1 MHHPLCHKGDAVVAN
16 DHTSSKLWQDVD
28 NGYMPYATTI
38 ETSNDNIIN
47 NRDLVQRFVDAS
59 IEGWYSYLYGD
70 PKLANALI
78 MKDNNEMTNDLLD
91 FARKEI
97 KKRGIVLSGDTEEFG
112 IGAMTEKRWK
122 SFYEMMRDQN
132 LYDSNLDYQ
141 KAFTLQF
148 VNNKKWI
155 GYENNFQ

>member
-1 MHHPLCHKGDAVVAN
+1 MGLEFFFSPHP
-16 DHTSSKLWQDVD
+16 
-28 NGYMPYATTI
+28 
-38 ETSNDNIIN
+38 IIK
-47 NRDLVQRFVDAS
+47 RDIIFSDEA
-59 IEGWYSYLYGD
+59 
-70 PKLANALI
+70 
-78 MKDNNEMTNDLLD
+78 
-91 FARKEI
+91 
-97 KKRGIVLSGDTEEFG
+97 KKNG
-112 IGAMTEKRWK
+112 IGTMKIERWK